1 MVRTIVGLVVGLVAL
16 TALVYGVQMPDFRA
30 EQIELLY
37 RLTGVYLAVAAVC
50 FLLGEATGNYS
61 QVDKLWSLIP
71 LVYAWMTAAASGYEA
86 RPVLMASLVTLWGAR
101 LTFNFARRGGYSW
114 IPWKGDE
121 DYRWS
126 LLRAN
131 PAFNK
136 PWKWS
141 LFNFF
146 FISLYQQGL
155 ILLFTLPI
163 VYGWT
168 DDGSTLS
175 TLDFVLAAGMATLV
189 VLEFVADQQQWNYQ
203 NEKHRRLKTGEALG
217 EYYSVGFTHTGLWK
231 WVRHPNYACEQAIWI
246 VFAVFAA
253 VSTGMWLT
261 PAWLGAAL
269 LVVLFNGSANF
280 SEGVTAGKYPAF
292 AAYAAKTGK
301 FLPRWR
307 SFFQKN

>member
-1 MVRTIVGLVVGLVAL
+1 MVKTIVGLVVGLVAF

-30 EQIELLY
+30 EQVDLLY
-37 RLTGVYLAVAAVC
+37 RLTGVYLAVAALC
-50 FLLGEATGNYS
+50 FLVGEATGNYS
-61 QVDKLWSLIP
+61 QVDKLWSIIP
-71 LVYAWMTAAASGYEA
+71 LVYAWMAASA
-86 RPVLMASLVTLWGAR
+86 SDFAPRPTLMAGLVTLWGAR

-131 PAFNK
+131 PAFNR

-141 LFNFF
+141 LFNLF

-168 DDGSTLS
+168 ADGSALS
-175 TLDFVLAAGMATLV
+175 ATDWLLALVVLVLV
-189 VLEFVADQQQWNYQ
+189 VLEFTADQQQWDYQ
-203 NEKHRRLKTGEALG
+203 EEKHRRRKAGEDLG
-217 EYYSVGFTHTGLWK
+217 DYYGVGFTHTGLWR
-231 WVRHPNYACEQAIWI
+231 WMRHPNYACEQAIWI
-246 VFAVFAA
+246 VFAAFAA
-253 VSTGMWLT
+253 TATGLWLS

-280 SEGVTAGKYPAF
+280 SEGVTAEKYPKF
-292 AAYAAKTGK
+292 AAYREKTGK
-301 FLPRWR
+301 FLPKFW
-307 SFFQKN
+307 

>member
-1 MVRTIVGLVVGLVAL
+1 MVKTILGLVVGLVAL

-30 EQIELLY
+30 DQVELLY
-37 RLTGVYLAVAAVC
+37 KLTGLYVAVASVC
-50 FLLGEATGNYS
+50 FLLGEATKNYS
-61 QVDKLWSLIP
+61 QVDKLWSVIP
-71 LVYAWMTAAASGYEA
+71 VAYVWMAADASQFA
-86 RPVLMASLVTLWGAR
+86 PRPTLMAVLATLWGAR

-121 DYRWS
+121 DYRWA

-131 PAFNK
+131 PAFNA

-146 FISLYQQGL
+146 FISFYQQGL

-168 DDGSTLS
+168 ADGSALTSMDALL
-175 TLDFVLAAGMATLV
+175 TGAFLVILA
-189 VLEFVADQQQWNYQ
+189 LEFVADQQQWNYQ
-203 NEKHRRLKTGEALG
+203 TEKHRRLAAGEPLG
-217 EYYSVGFTHTGLWK
+217 DYYGVGFTHTGLWK
-231 WVRHPNYACEQAIWI
+231 WVRHPNYASEQAIWL
-246 VFAVFAA
+246 VFAA
-253 VSTGMWLT
+253 FAASATGLWLT

-269 LVVLFNGSANF
+269 LLVLFNGSANF

-292 AAYAAKTGK
+292 ENYKKKTGK
-301 FLPRWR
+301 FLPRLR
-307 SFFQKN
+307 GN

>member
-1 MVRTIVGLVVGLVAL
+1 MVKTIVGLVVGLVAF

-30 EQIELLY
+30 EQVELLY
-37 RLTGVYLAVAAVC
+37 RLMGVYLAVAALCYLV
-50 FLLGEATGNYS
+50 GEATGNYS
-61 QVDKLWSLIP
+61 QVDKLWSIIP
-71 LVYAWMTAAASGYEA
+71 LVYAWMTASASGFEP
-86 RPVLMASLVTLWGAR
+86 RPTLMAALVTLWGAR

-131 PAFNK
+131 PAFNR

-141 LFNFF
+141 LFNLF

-168 DDGSTLS
+168 ADGSTL
-175 TLDFVLAAGMATLV
+175 TTTDWVLALLLVLLV
-189 VLEFVADQQQWNYQ
+189 VLEFTPDQQQWNYQ
-203 NEKHRRLKTGEALG
+203 EEKHRRRKAGEDLG
-217 EYYSVGFTHTGLWK
+217 DYYGVGFTHTGLWR
-231 WVRHPNYACEQAIWI
+231 WIRHPNYACEQAIWI
-246 VFAVFAA
+246 VFAAFTVS
-253 VSTGMWLT
+253 STGLWLS

-280 SEGVTAGKYPAF
+280 SEGVTASKYPAF
-292 AAYAAKTGK
+292 AAYREKTGK
-301 FLPRWR
+301 FLPKFW
-307 SFFQKN
+307 